1 MKTNGVCTE
10 TCTGAGKGTSNSRNM
25 KKQEETTYES
35 AWNELQQIVAELQ
48 AESVSV
54 DQLAEKVERAA
65 ALVAFC
71 RTRLRQTEEKLDQL
85 AGS

>member
-1 MKTNGVCTE
+1 
-10 TCTGAGKGTSNSRNM
+10 M
-25 KKQEETTYES
+25 KKQEETTYET

-65 ALVAFC
+65 ALVTFC

-85 AGS
+85 TG

>member
-1 MKTNGVCTE
+1 
-10 TCTGAGKGTSNSRNM
+10 M
-25 KKQEETTYES
+25 KKQEETTYET

-85 AGS
+85 TG

>member
-1 MKTNGVCTE
+1 
-10 TCTGAGKGTSNSRNM
+10 M
-25 KKQEETTYES
+25 KKQEETTYET

-54 DQLAEKVERAA
+54 DQLTEKVERAA

-85 AGS
+85 TG

>member
-1 MKTNGVCTE
+1 MKINRICTE
-10 TCTGAGKGTSNSRNM
+10 TCTGAGKEISDNWNM
-25 KKQEETTYES
+25 KKQEEITYET

-85 AGS
+85 TG